1 MNAENNTKQFD
12 TDPAKGLNQSEV
24 ESNRKEYGYNE
35 VLEKKA
41 NPIFLFLKKFWGLSA
56 WMLEVIIIL
65 SWFLHKYSDAYI
77 VLGLLVFNAI
87 IGFIQ
92 EYNAANAVEA
102 LKKKLQINVKL
113 LRDAIWKTFP
123 ARELIPGDIIRIR
136 IGDFVPADVKII
148 QGEISIDQSALTGES
163 LEIEKKSQDI
173 IFSGS
178 IVTKGEAT
186 GMVTVTG
193 ANTKFG
199 KTIEL
204 VKTAKPKSHINEI
217 IAKVVKWLL
226 LIVGALLSV
235 AVIVSFIKGINL
247 LEILPLML
255 VLLLG
260 AIPVAL
266 TAMFTVCMALGSKE
280 LVKQGVLVTRLN
292 APDDA
297 ASMDILYV
305 DKTGTLTMNKLSVAK
320 LQAGKDY
327 KEDDVLLYGALASQ
341 EANHDSIDMAF
352 INEAKRKNILNDTFI
367 QKTFIPFDPKNRKTE
382 AVIKNGNEE
391 FKVMKGS
398 FNVIA
403 EVCGLD
409 EKSKTDFG
417 ASINEF
423 AKQGYRTLAV
433 AKTIGNNKP
442 GFVGLV
448 ALHDPPR
455 TDSKELIHEIEK
467 LGVTVKMLTGDA
479 LPIAI
484 EIAKAV
490 DLKGTIINA
499 AELKKT
505 DKENLIALLE
515 KSSGVAEVYP
525 EDKYNI
531 VKAFQAKGHIVGMT
545 GDGVNDAPAL
555 KQAEVGIAVSNA
567 TDVAKGAAS
576 IVLTQEGLAN
586 ILSPIKIGR
595 MMFERINTWILNKIA
610 RTILKTC
617 FVVIAFLI
625 LGKYVISA
633 TAMLIMIFMTDF
645 VKISLSTDNVTPS
658 AKPAKWNITGLA
670 KIGTVIGLIMTIE
683 AFGLLYI
690 GLNYFHLNTDNEAL
704 NTFCFELLLFF
715 ALFSIFVVREKKHF
729 WKSAPSKTL
738 LFLLIADMILGIILS
753 TFGLLG
759 FKAIPLTQTIVIF
772 GYTLIFSFALND
784 FIKVVLLRKWH
795 ESIPDPVKITD
806 KEADAKEP
814 PKPAVNDADAKEE
827 IKPETKDAS
836 KPIEK
841 PVETTDKEP
850 DTKEVPKP
858 TVNDADARGKTK
870 PETKGASKPI
880 VKPVETTDKEP
891 DTKEV
896 PKPTVNDVDA
906 KEETKTETK
915 GASKPI
921 AKPVEKTDKEV
932 DAKEVPSSDFTS
944 QIVKRVHKLYEELGR
959 ADVKAVEDM
968 ENAEREKKK
977 DEPKK

>member
-1 MNAENNTKQFD
+1 MNVKNNINQFN
-12 TDPAKGLNQSEV
+12 TDPTKGLTQNEV
-24 ESNRKEYGYNE
+24 DNNHKEYGYNE
-35 VLEKKA
+35 VIGKKS
-41 NPIFLFLKKFWGLSA
+41 NPAFLFLKKFWGLSA
-56 WMLEVIIIL
+56 WLLELIIIL
-65 SWFLHKYSDAYI
+65 SWLLHKHSDAYI
-77 VLGLLVFNAI
+77 VLGLLLFNAI

-102 LKKKLQINVKL
+102 LKKKLQVNVKL
-113 LRDAIWKTFP
+113 LRDGTWKTLA
-123 ARELIPGDIIRIR
+123 ARELVPGDIIRIR
-136 IGDFVPADVKII
+136 IGDFVPADIKII

-163 LEIEKKSQDI
+163 LEIEKKQEEI

-186 GMVTVTG
+186 GIVNLTG
-193 ANTKFG
+193 THTKFG

-226 LIVGALLSV
+226 LIVGSLLLVAL
-235 AVIVSFIKGINL
+235 IVSFIKGINL

-266 TAMFTVCMALGSKE
+266 TAMFTVSMALASKE

-352 INEAKRKNILNDTFI
+352 INAAKQKNILNNSFV

-382 AVIKNGNEE
+382 AVIKNGSEE

-398 FNVIA
+398 FNMIS

-409 EKSKTDFG
+409 EKVKTEFE

-433 AKTIGNNKP
+433 AKAIGNDKP
-442 GFVGLV
+442 GFVGLI
-448 ALHDPPR
+448 ALHDSPR

-490 DLKGTIINA
+490 DLKGTIVNA
-499 AELKKT
+499 SELKT
-505 DKENLIALLE
+505 DKENLVALLK

-531 VKAFQAKGHIVGMT
+531 VKAFQAKGYIVGMT

-586 ILSPIKIGR
+586 ILSPIKVGR

-633 TAMLIMIFMTDF
+633 SAMLIMIFMTDF
-645 VKISLSTDNVTPS
+645 VKISLSTDNVKPS
-658 AKPAKWNITGLA
+658 KKSAKWNINSLA
-670 KIGTVIGLIMTIE
+670 KTGIVIGLIMTIE

-690 GLNYFHLNTDNEAL
+690 GLNYFHLGADDKAL

-715 ALFSIFVVREKKHF
+715 ALFSIFVVREKNHF
-729 WKSAPSKTL
+729 WHSAPSKTL
-738 LFLLIADMILGIILS
+738 LLLLITDMILGVILS

-759 FKAIPLTQTIVIF
+759 FKAIPLSQTLIVIA
-772 GYTLIFSFALND
+772 YTLFFSFIIND
-784 FIKVVLLRKWH
+784 FIKFVLLKKWH
-795 ESIPDPVKITD
+795 ENI
-806 KEADAKEP
+806 
-814 PKPAVNDADAKEE
+814 
-827 IKPETKDAS
+827 PET
-836 KPIEK
+836 
-841 PVETTDKEP
+841 
-850 DTKEVPKP
+850 
-858 TVNDADARGKTK
+858 
-870 PETKGASKPI
+870 
-880 VKPVETTDKEP
+880 
-891 DTKEV
+891 
-896 PKPTVNDVDA
+896 
-906 KEETKTETK
+906 
-915 GASKPI
+915 
-921 AKPVEKTDKEV
+921 
-932 DAKEVPSSDFTS
+932 
-944 QIVKRVHKLYEELGR
+944 
-959 ADVKAVEDM
+959 
-968 ENAEREKKK
+968 
-977 DEPKK
+977 

>member
-1 MNAENNTKQFD
+1 
-12 TDPAKGLNQSEV
+12 
-24 ESNRKEYGYNE
+24 
-35 VLEKKA
+35 
-41 NPIFLFLKKFWGLSA
+41 
-56 WMLEVIIIL
+56 
-65 SWFLHKYSDAYI
+65 
-77 VLGLLVFNAI
+77 LGLLLFNAI
-87 IGFIQ
+87 IGFVQ
-92 EYNAANAVEA
+92 EYNSANAVEA

-113 LRDAIWKTFP
+113 LRDAVWKTLA
-123 ARELIPGDIIRIR
+123 ARELVPGDIIRIR

-148 QGEISIDQSALTGES
+148 QGEINIDQSALTGES
-163 LEIEKKSQDI
+163 LEIEKKVDEI
-173 IFSGS
+173 IYSGS

-186 GMVTVTG
+186 GMITLTG

-226 LIVGALLSV
+226 LIVGILLLIALIFSL
-235 AVIVSFIKGINL
+235 IKGINL
-247 LEILPLML
+247 LEILPLLL

-266 TAMFTVCMALGSKE
+266 TAMFTVSMALASKE
-280 LVKQGVLVTRLN
+280 LVKQGVLITRLN

-327 KEDDVLLYGALASQ
+327 TEDDVLLYGALASQ

-352 INEAKRKNILNDTFI
+352 INEAKQKNILNNTFI
-367 QKTFIPFDPKNRKTE
+367 QKTFIPFDPKNRRTE
-382 AVIKNGNEE
+382 AVINKGNEE

-409 EKSKTDFG
+409 EKSKTEFA
-417 ASINEF
+417 ASITDF

-433 AKTIGNNKP
+433 AKTIGNDKTS
-442 GFVGLV
+442 FVGLV

-455 TDSKELIHEIEK
+455 TDSKELIQEIEK

-499 AELKKT
+499 SEFKKT

-525 EDKYNI
+525 EDKYDI
-531 VKAFQAKGHIVGMT
+531 VKAFQTKGHIVGMT

-576 IVLTQEGLAN
+576 IVLTEEGLAN
-586 ILSPIKIGR
+586 ILSPIKVGR

-625 LGKYVISA
+625 LGKFVISA
-633 TAMLIMIFMTDF
+633 SAMLIMIFMTDF
-645 VKISLSTDNVTPS
+645 VKISLSTDNVKPS
-658 AKPAKWNITGLA
+658 AKPAKWNINGLA

-690 GLNYFHLNTDNEAL
+690 GVNYFNLSADNEAL
-704 NTFCFELLLFF
+704 STFCFELLLFF

-729 WKSAPSKTL
+729 WNSAPSKTL
-738 LFLLIADMILGIILS
+738 LLLLIGDMILGVILS

-759 FKAIPLTQTIVIF
+759 FKAIPLTQTLIIF
-772 GYTLIFSFALND
+772 GYTLIFSFAIND
-784 FIKVVLLRKWH
+784 FIKFVLLKKWH
-795 ESIPDPVKITD
+795 ENIPETVKITNTN
-806 KEADAKEP
+806 K
-814 PKPAVNDADAKEE
+814 
-827 IKPETKDAS
+827 
-836 KPIEK
+836 
-841 PVETTDKEP
+841 
-850 DTKEVPKP
+850 
-858 TVNDADARGKTK
+858 
-870 PETKGASKPI
+870 
-880 VKPVETTDKEP
+880 
-891 DTKEV
+891 
-896 PKPTVNDVDA
+896 
-906 KEETKTETK
+906 
-915 GASKPI
+915 
-921 AKPVEKTDKEV
+921 
-932 DAKEVPSSDFTS
+932 
-944 QIVKRVHKLYEELGR
+944 
-959 ADVKAVEDM
+959 
-968 ENAEREKKK
+968 
-977 DEPKK
+977 

>member
-1 MNAENNTKQFD
+1 LNSNNHIDINTNPTF
-12 TDPAKGLNQSEV
+12 GLSQSEV
-24 ESNRKEYGYNE
+24 ESRIKQYGYNE
-35 VLEKKA
+35 VLGKKA
-41 NPIFLFLKKFWGLSA
+41 NPLFLFLKKFWGLST
-56 WMLEVIIIL
+56 WMLELIIIL
-65 SWFLHKYSDAYI
+65 SLFLHKHSDAYI
-77 VLGLLVFNAI
+77 VLGLLLFNAI

-102 LKKKLQINVKL
+102 LKKKLQVNVKL
-113 LRDAIWKTFP
+113 LRDGMWKTLA
-123 ARELIPGDIIRIR
+123 ARELVPGDIIRIR

-148 QGEISIDQSALTGES
+148 KGEISVDQSALTGES
-163 LEIEKKSQDI
+163 LEIEKKQEEI

-186 GMVTVTG
+186 GIVNLTG
-193 ANTKFG
+193 TNTKFG

-226 LIVGALLSV
+226 IIVGSLLLLAL
-235 AVIVSFIKGINL
+235 IVSFIRGINL

-320 LQAGKDY
+320 LQAGNNY

-352 INEAKRKNILNDTFI
+352 INAAKQKNILNNSFE
-367 QKTFIPFDPKNRKTE
+367 QKLFIPFDPKNRRTE
-382 AVIKNGNEE
+382 AAITKGNEE

-409 EKSKTDFG
+409 EKERTAFE
-417 ASINEF
+417 ASINDS

-433 AKTIGNNKP
+433 AKITGNDKP

-455 TDSKELIHEIEK
+455 TDSKQLINEIEK

-484 EIAKAV
+484 EIAKV
-490 DLKGTIINA
+490 VELKGTIVKA
-499 AELKKT
+499 SELKNIDKT
-505 DKENLIALLE
+505 NLVELLE

-576 IVLTQEGLAN
+576 IVLTEEGLAN
-586 ILSPIKIGR
+586 ILSPIKVGR

-617 FVVIAFLI
+617 FVVITFLI

-633 TAMLIMIFMTDF
+633 SAMLIMIFMTDF
-645 VKISLSTDNVTPS
+645 VKISLSTDNVKPS
-658 AKPAKWNITGLA
+658 EKPAKWNINGLA

-690 GLNYFHLNTDNEAL
+690 GLNYFYLNSDDKAL

-715 ALFSIFVVREKKHF
+715 ALFSIFVVREKNHF
-729 WKSAPSKTL
+729 WHSAPSKTL
-738 LFLLIADMILGIILS
+738 LFILLADMILGIILS

-759 FKAIPLTQTIVIF
+759 LKAIPFTQTLIIIA
-772 GYTLIFSFALND
+772 YTSIFSFLIND
-784 FIKVVLLRKWH
+784 FIKFVLIKKWH
-795 ESIPDPVKITD
+795 ENT
-806 KEADAKEP
+806 
-814 PKPAVNDADAKEE
+814 
-827 IKPETKDAS
+827 
-836 KPIEK
+836 
-841 PVETTDKEP
+841 
-850 DTKEVPKP
+850 
-858 TVNDADARGKTK
+858 
-870 PETKGASKPI
+870 
-880 VKPVETTDKEP
+880 
-891 DTKEV
+891 
-896 PKPTVNDVDA
+896 
-906 KEETKTETK
+906 
-915 GASKPI
+915 
-921 AKPVEKTDKEV
+921 
-932 DAKEVPSSDFTS
+932 
-944 QIVKRVHKLYEELGR
+944 
-959 ADVKAVEDM
+959 
-968 ENAEREKKK
+968 
-977 DEPKK
+977 